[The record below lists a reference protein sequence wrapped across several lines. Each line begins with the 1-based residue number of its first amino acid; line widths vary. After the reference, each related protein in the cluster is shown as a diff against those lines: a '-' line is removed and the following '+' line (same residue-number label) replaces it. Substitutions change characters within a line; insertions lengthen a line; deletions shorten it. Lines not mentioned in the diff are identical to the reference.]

1 MLDFDNTTLTSF
13 LNTDYVRE
21 KDNQIN
27 TIINRTKELVK
38 CRYIATF
45 ATLIILMLQTIH
57 FISRTAPAVYRFGSY
72 GVLGACIILAFIN
85 LAIAQ
90 VFHLI
95 YGIPLKLYIKLNK
108 VKLIELET
116 ESLVFTNIYGVFTE
130 LNDRQSKIIGL
141 GNSKVRLL
149 TGEYKGSK
157 RINVDVNLQL
167 EQGKKNELF
176 FYDDHIVCR
185 LAEGVKDNLEVIE
198 AEVDAVGVWELIRP
212 QTLEEIAESYNSE
225 LLRYFAIK
233 EEPYDDM
240 DDIDEYDE

>member
-1 MLDFDNTTLTSF
+1 MLNIDNTTLTSF
-13 LNTDYVRE
+13 LNMDYARD
-21 KDNQIN
+21 KDYKIEA
-27 TIINRTKELVK
+27 IIKRTKDLVK
-38 CRYIATF
+38 YRYIATI
-45 ATLIILMLQTIH
+45 ATLIILILTTIH
-57 FISRTAPAVYRFGSY
+57 FLRRTAESSFQLDNYKV
-72 GVLGACIILAFIN
+72 VIACAILSLIN
-85 LAIAQ
+85 LAVAR
-90 VFHLI
+90 VFYLI

-116 ESLVFTNIYGVFTE
+116 ESLVFTNIFGVFTE

-185 LAEGVKDNLEVIE
+185 LAEGVKDNLEEIDSE
-198 AEVDAVGVWELIRP
+198 TDAIGIWEVMSL
-212 QTLEEIAESYNSE
+212 QTLDEIAESYNSK
-225 LLRYFAIK
+225 LLSRWGR
-233 EEPYDDM
+233 
-240 DDIDEYDE
+240 

>member
-1 MLDFDNTTLTSF
+1 M
-13 LNTDYVRE
+13 
-21 KDNQIN
+21 
-27 TIINRTKELVK
+27 
-38 CRYIATF
+38 IAC
-45 ATLIILMLQTIH
+45 AILSL
-57 FISRTAPAVYRFGSY
+57 
-72 GVLGACIILAFIN
+72 IN
-85 LAIAQ
+85 LAVAR
-90 VFHLI
+90 VFYLI

-116 ESLVFTNIYGVFTE
+116 ESLVFTNIFGVFTE

-185 LAEGVKDNLEVIE
+185 LAEGVKDNLEEID
-198 AEVDAVGVWELIRP
+198 AETDAIGIWEVMSL
-212 QTLEEIAESYNSE
+212 QTLDEIAESYNSK
-225 LLRYFAIK
+225 LLSRWGR
-233 EEPYDDM
+233 
-240 DDIDEYDE
+240 